1 MSKKQVVQSGVS
13 AKQSDHPRPAFFYK
27 NSSVFTCLEVLL
39 LVSFPLLS
47 VLIVASGLNTN
58 VEDNAILGVF
68 ISIVTGFI
76 VSFVFFYMNIAQE
89 KERIDYYSLYLMSK
103 LYLYLKFFNKDMQKD
118 IKRVRDFL
126 EKTKRTTTEG
136 DTLIST
142 LETMYINTHIY
153 NFKIYM
159 ESFLFSLQTILPNS
173 NFILSLFFSNI
184 KQDFKKLDRI
194 KINDSCAINF
204 ILIRYM
210 DFEKIINEI
219 VSDIDDFPL
228 NFSDS
233 EMVRAKFELN
243 ITWLEKSY
251 SNN

>member
-1 MSKKQVVQSGVS
+1 
-13 AKQSDHPRPAFFYK
+13 
-27 NSSVFTCLEVLL
+27 
-39 LVSFPLLS
+39 
-47 VLIVASGLNTN
+47 
-58 VEDNAILGVF
+58 
-68 ISIVTGFI
+68 
-76 VSFVFFYMNIAQE
+76 
-89 KERIDYYSLYLMSK
+89 
-103 LYLYLKFFNKDMQKD
+103 
-118 IKRVRDFL
+118 
-126 EKTKRTTTEG
+126 
-136 DTLIST
+136 
-142 LETMYINTHIY
+142 
-153 NFKIYM
+153 M